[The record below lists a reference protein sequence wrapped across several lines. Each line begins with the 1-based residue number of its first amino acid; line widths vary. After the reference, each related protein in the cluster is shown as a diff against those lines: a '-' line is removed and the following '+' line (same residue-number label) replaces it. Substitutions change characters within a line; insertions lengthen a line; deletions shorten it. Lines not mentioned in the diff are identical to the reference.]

1 MQRSAVGRGRLE
13 PAGSFVAAGGC
24 KLGLG
29 IPGAAGGLENA
40 GFAEV
45 VGSGAMEHTP
55 VVPDH
60 QVSRSPA
67 MEVEARGLA
76 GRFDQVVEER
86 LSFRIL
92 HPRNPIGVSS
102 RAQGFAAGDGMNLD
116 QRT

>member
-1 MQRSAVGRGRLE
+1 
-13 PAGSFVAAGGC
+13 
-24 KLGLG
+24 
-29 IPGAAGGLENA
+29 
-40 GFAEV
+40 
-45 VGSGAMEHTP
+45 
-55 VVPDH
+55 
-60 QVSRSPA
+60 